1 MLIIDNVYMK
11 YNQSVLSGIS
21 MQIEKGSIIG
31 IAGKNGSGKSTLLKI
46 ITSITKPTSGSVML
60 DNVDVFKNPSIIKNE
75 IGYVP
80 QENSLFDDLT
90 VKDNIIFWASS
101 CGQKYNSFDLH
112 KDILHKKVKDLSGG
126 MRKRIN
132 ILVSLINNPNY
143 LLMDEPT
150 ANLDI
155 YYKREILNMILKYK
169 KENKA
174 IVITSHDANEL
185 LLCDKIYIIKNGVF
199 VYEGLPSN
207 LNENCS
213 IDDTL
218 YDIISDDGLAK

>member
-1 MLIIDNVYMK
+1 MLIVDNVYMK

-21 MQIEKGSIIG
+21 MQIEKGYIIG

-199 VYEGLPSN
+199 VYEGLPSK